1 MSKESPGF
9 LTRLF
14 RGFWNLITW
23 LRISLFNL
31 VFLALLL
38 ALVVAMIPQEEQRLT
53 GKRALRVAPSGFLV
67 DQRSYVDPVTQILE
81 QSRPEEV
88 ETLVSDLV
96 KTINH
101 AARDERITALVLEL
115 DYLVGGGISK
125 LEEIGTALQRF
136 KVSGKPIIAV
146 ADNYSQEQY
155 YLASYADEIYLH
167 PMGGVLLTGYGSY
180 RNYFKNALDKLAV
193 NFHVFRVGDY
203 KDFIEPYTRNNMS
216 AASREHNALWLQQLW
231 GVYTSRL
238 ESLRGLPNG
247 AVNSYINNLDENLN
261 RVDGNSARLALNAG
275 LVDQL
280 AGRRQVRQTL
290 KQKLGSN
297 RDGDNYNALDY
308 WDYLHHLEKENGHVG
323 GKVGLIVAKGII
335 VDGKQPE
342 GTIGGD
348 TMAKLLRE
356 AREDASLKALVL
368 RIDSGGGSAFA
379 SEVIRQEILAT
390 RQAGIPV
397 IVSMGSVAASGGY
410 WIASAGDE
418 IWATPTTITGSIGV
432 FGAFPTFELTL
443 DKLGVSTDGIGTTKL
458 AGAMRVDRPLSP
470 QAESVIQQSVEFV
483 YKQFLNLVAEAR
495 DSSVGEIHRVAQGR
509 VWSGATAKELGLVD
523 NIGNLEDAVAAAAA
537 RAGLNSYHLHLIRKT
552 LSPKEQILKE
562 LAGGVS
568 ALAPNTLMEKV
579 APASLRK
586 ALTPLAEPFQ
596 LMGKLNDP
604 RGVYTLCEVCTAP

>member
-9 LTRLF
+9 LVRVF
-14 RGFWNLITW
+14 SGFWKLITW
-23 LRISLFNL
+23 LRVSLFNL
-31 VFLALLL
+31 LFLVMLL
-38 ALVVAMIPQEEQRLT
+38 ALVVALLPQEEQRLT
-53 GKRALRVAPSGFLV
+53 GKRALRVVPSGFLV

-101 AARDERITALVLEL
+101 AARDERISALVLEL

-125 LEEIGTALQRF
+125 LEEIGAALQRF

-203 KDFIEPYTRNNMS
+203 KDFIEPYTRNDMS

-231 GVYTSRL
+231 SVYTSRV
-238 ESLRGLPNG
+238 ESLRDLPSG
-247 AVNSYINNLDENLN
+247 ALNSYINNLDENLN
-261 RVDGNSARLALNAG
+261 HANGNSARLAMNAG

-280 AGRRQVRQTL
+280 AGRRQVRQL
-290 KQKLGSN
+290 LQQKLGSS
-297 RDGDNYNALDY
+297 RKGDDYKALDY
-308 WDYLHHLEKENGHVG
+308 WDYLHHLKRENGHNG
-323 GKVGLIVAKGII
+323 GKIGVVVAKGMI
-335 VDGKQPE
+335 VDGEQPE

-348 TMAKLLRE
+348 TMAQLLRE
-356 AREDASLKALVL
+356 AREDSSLKALVL

-390 RQAGIPV
+390 RQSGIPV

-410 WIASAGDE
+410 WIASAGNE

-470 QAESVIQQSVEFV
+470 QAENVIQQGVEFV
-483 YKQFLNLVAEAR
+483 YQQFLTLVAEAR
-495 DSSVGEIHRVAQGR
+495 DSSVGEIHQVAQGR

-523 NIGNLEDAVAAAAA
+523 KIGNLEDAVAAAAH
-537 RAGLNSYHLHLIRKT
+537 RAGLDSYHIHLIRKT
-552 LSPKEQILKE
+552 LTPKEQILRE
-562 LAGGVS
+562 LAGGAA
-568 ALAPNTLMEKV
+568 ALTPSSLMEKV

-586 ALTPLAEPFQ
+586 ALAPMAEPFQ
-596 LMGKLNDP
+596 LMGKMNDP
-604 RGVYTLCEVCTAP
+604 RGIYTLCEVCTPP

>member
-247 AVNSYINNLDENLN
+247 AVNSYINNLHENVN